1 MFGLIVKFIASPGN
15 RDALIEA
22 LSTGFQN
29 MAGCHSYIL
38 AQDPEDENGVW
49 ATEIW
54 ESHEAHQLAMAQ
66 PDIKTVIADA
76 KARKLTAGREM
87 RVVTV
92 PIGGQGLFADNAWRP
107 QPTGTAQT

>member
-1 MFGLIVKFIASPGN
+1 MFGLIVKFIATPGN
-15 RDALIEA
+15 RDALIKT
-22 LSTGFQN
+22 LSEGFQN

-54 ESHEAHQLAMAQ
+54 ESHEHHKLAMAV
-66 PDIKTVIADA
+66 PEIKAVIADA
-76 KARKLTAGREM
+76 KGRGLTAGREM

-92 PIGGQGLFADNAWRP
+92 PVGGQGLFDDGAWRP
-107 QPTGTAQT
+107 ARSDVVTQ